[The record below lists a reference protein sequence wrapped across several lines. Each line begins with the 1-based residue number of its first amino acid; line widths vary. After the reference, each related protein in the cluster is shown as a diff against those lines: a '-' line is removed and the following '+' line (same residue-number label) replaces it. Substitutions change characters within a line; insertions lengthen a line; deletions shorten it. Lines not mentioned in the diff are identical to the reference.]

1 MQKEIT
7 PQTKNIESTL
17 YIDAKSL
24 DVHPQTLRNW
34 YRLMQLGRLLD
45 EKAARYLKMA
55 KGWSYHA
62 PCAGH
67 EGIQLALGV
76 TFRQGKDFLFPY
88 YRDLM
93 VCLAAGITPE
103 EIILNGLSKATDIAG
118 GGRHMSNHFA
128 KNSLRIQNVSSCTGN
143 HSLHAVGVARAIKK
157 FVGDEI
163 AFYSSGESA
172 TSEGYFYEAVSGAC
186 REKLPVIFVIQNNG
200 YGISVP
206 VHEQSANP
214 IISDNFRGFKNLLIS
229 TCDGTNIFDSWKA
242 MQESVDF
249 VRSGE
254 GPAMVHAECV
264 RIGSHSNSDR
274 HELYRTPQEL
284 EEARQRDPLRRYR
297 AFLLANGLV
306 TEKELIDIDNEN
318 KATLDEAA
326 AKAEKAPEA
335 DPTSVMRFVVPDD
348 TLQGPLND
356 VRFEDENFK
365 PDTTNEPATL
375 REAINETLKEEFRR
389 NPNTF
394 LWGQDVA
401 SKEKGGV
408 FNVTKGM
415 QQEFGMDRVFN
426 APIAED
432 FILGTANGFCRYR
445 DDIWTVVEAA
455 EFADYFWP
463 AMEQL
468 VECSHEYWRTQG
480 QFVPNIVIRLASG
493 GYIGGGLYHSQNVES
508 VLSPIPG
515 IRIVSPAFS
524 DDAAGLLRMSMRT
537 RGITLYLE
545 PKYLYNHALSR
556 QHRTAKGYCI
566 PFGKAKVRRAGNDV
580 SIITY
585 GTPVHFALRAA
596 EQLQKE
602 AGVSVEVVDL
612 RSIKPYDTN
621 AIRAS
626 VKKTGKVL
634 IAHEDHLFG
643 GFGGELSAYIAEEL
657 FEYLDAPI
665 VRIASKDAPVGF
677 AKVLENEILIS
688 EKDILEGALK
698 LAQY

>member
-284 EEARQRDPLRRYR
+284 EEARLRDPLRRYR

-394 LWGQDVA
+394 LW
-401 SKEKGGV
+401 
-408 FNVTKGM
+408 
-415 QQEFGMDRVFN
+415 
-426 APIAED
+426 
-432 FILGTANGFCRYR
+432 
-445 DDIWTVVEAA
+445 
-455 EFADYFWP
+455 
-463 AMEQL
+463 
-468 VECSHEYWRTQG
+468 
-480 QFVPNIVIRLASG
+480 
-493 GYIGGGLYHSQNVES
+493 
-508 VLSPIPG
+508 
-515 IRIVSPAFS
+515 
-524 DDAAGLLRMSMRT
+524 
-537 RGITLYLE
+537 
-545 PKYLYNHALSR
+545 
-556 QHRTAKGYCI
+556 
-566 PFGKAKVRRAGNDV
+566 
-580 SIITY
+580 
-585 GTPVHFALRAA
+585 
-596 EQLQKE
+596 
-602 AGVSVEVVDL
+602 
-612 RSIKPYDTN
+612 
-621 AIRAS
+621 
-626 VKKTGKVL
+626 
-634 IAHEDHLFG
+634 
-643 GFGGELSAYIAEEL
+643 
-657 FEYLDAPI
+657 
-665 VRIASKDAPVGF
+665 
-677 AKVLENEILIS
+677 
-688 EKDILEGALK
+688 
-698 LAQY
+698 